1 VALLRI
7 ALINI
12 VRRRLRTS
20 LTLCGIAVG
29 IAAFVALVGFS
40 KSFEREWLRLYESEG
55 TDLAVVQKTFL
66 NTTVD
71 ETVGERIRSLPAVA
85 DVSPIV
91 LNLMDLTPEVNAL
104 AYGLAEDSYEI
115 APLHFLEGRRF
126 QANQPEVILGE
137 ILAGNLGKK
146 AGDMMEIQGASF
158 RVVGVFRG
166 GSALET
172 GAVMMP
178 IRQLQKLADLSGK
191 VTAFHVRLRPPKA
204 GETAEQHIG
213 RARAA
218 IEQAVPG
225 LKAVPAA
232 DRAHNNQFVSFARSI
247 AWGTSLIAL
256 LVGALGI
263 ANTMAMAVFERT
275 REIGILRALGWR
287 RWRVMALIQLEAAA
301 LGLIGG
307 VLGLGGGWGA
317 LRLLASLP
325 MTANIAV
332 GSISAAHAG
341 EALAIAFVT
350 GLAAGALPAWRAARL
365 SPVEALRHD

>member
-1 VALLRI
+1 MALLRI

-12 VRRRLRTS
+12 ARRRMRTA

-40 KSFEREWLRLYESEG
+40 KSFEREWLKLYQSEG

-71 ETVGERIRSLPAVA
+71 ESVGERIGSLPQVA
-85 DVSPIV
+85 QASPIV
-91 LNLMDLTPEVNAL
+91 INLMDLTPEVNAL
-104 AYGLAEDSYEI
+104 AYGLLEDSYEL
-115 APLHFLEGRRF
+115 APLRYLEGRAFRGGE
-126 QANQPEVILGE
+126 AEVILGE
-137 ILAGNLGKK
+137 VLAGNLAKK
-146 AGDMMEIQGASF
+146 AGDTMEIQGVEF

-191 VTAFHVRLRPPKA
+191 VTAFHVRLKPPPP
-204 GETAEQHIG
+204 G
-213 RARAA
+213 RSPEEHLRQARTA
-218 IEQAVPG
+218 IEKAVPG
-225 LKAVPAA
+225 LKAVPAGE
-232 DRAHNNQFVSFARSI
+232 RAHNNQFVSFARSI

-275 REIGILRALGWR
+275 RELGILRALGWR
-287 RWRVMALIQLEAAA
+287 QWRVVALILLEAAA
-301 LGLIGG
+301 LGMSGG
-307 VLGLGGGWGA
+307 FLGLAGGWGA

-332 GSISAAHAG
+332 GSISPLDAA
-341 EALAIAFVT
+341 EALAIAILT
-350 GLAAGALPAWRAARL
+350 GLAAGALPAWRGARL

>member
-1 VALLRI
+1 MALLRI

-12 VRRRLRTS
+12 ARRRLRTS

-29 IAAFVALVGFS
+29 VSAFVALVGFS
-40 KSFEREWLRLYESEG
+40 KSFEREWLKLYQSEG
-55 TDLAVVQKTFL
+55 TDLAVVQRTFL

-71 ETVGERIRSLPAVA
+71 ESAGDKIRALPVVA
-85 DVSPIV
+85 EASPVVI
-91 LNLMDLTPEVNAL
+91 NLMDLTPEVNAL
-104 AYGLAEDSYEI
+104 AYGLAEDSYEM
-115 APLHFLEGRRF
+115 APLQFLEGRTFRGE
-126 QANQPEVILGE
+126 QAEVILGE
-137 ILAGNLGKK
+137 VLAGNLGKK
-146 AGDMMEIQGASF
+146 AGDEMEIQGASF
-158 RVVGVFRG
+158 RVAGVFRG

-178 IRQLQKLADLSGK
+178 IRQLQKLADLNGK
-191 VTAFHVRLRPPKA
+191 VTAFHVRLRPAPA
-204 GETAEQHIG
+204 GQTAEEHLRQ
-213 RARAA
+213 ARAA
-218 IEQAVPG
+218 IEKAVPG
-225 LKAVPAA
+225 LKAVPAGE
-232 DRAHNNQFVSFARSI
+232 RAHNNQFVSFARSI

-256 LVGALGI
+256 LAGALGI

-287 RWRVMALIQLEAAA
+287 RWRVMALIQWEAAA

-307 VLGLGGGWGA
+307 MAGLAGGWGA
-317 LRLLASLP
+317 LRLLAALP

-332 GSISAAHAG
+332 GSISPLHAG
-341 EALAIAFVT
+341 EALAIALLT

>member
-12 VRRRLRTS
+12 TRRRLRTS
-20 LTLCGIAVG
+20 LTVCGIAVG

-40 KSFEREWLRLYESEG
+40 KSFEREWLKLYESEG

-71 ETVGERIRSLPAVA
+71 QRVGERIRSLAAVA
-85 DVSPIV
+85 EASPIV

-104 AYGLAEDSYEI
+104 VYGLPEDSYEM
-115 APLHFLEGRRF
+115 APLRVLEGRKFRGEE
-126 QANQPEVILGE
+126 AEVMLGE
-137 ILAGNLGKK
+137 VLAGNLGKK
-146 AGDMMEIQGASF
+146 AGDTLEIQGASF

-178 IRQLQKLADLSGK
+178 IGQLQNLADLHGK
-191 VTAFHVRLRPPKA
+191 VTAFHVRLRPAPA
-204 GETAEQHIG
+204 GRTAEEHVRQ
-213 RARAA
+213 ARAA
-218 IEQAVPG
+218 IEQAMPG
-225 LKAVPAA
+225 LKAVPAGE
-232 DRAHNNQFVSFARSI
+232 RAHNNQFVSFARSI

-275 REIGILRALGWR
+275 KEIGILRALGWR
-287 RWRVMALIQLEAAA
+287 HWRVILLIQLEAAA
-301 LGLIGG
+301 LGMIGG
-307 VLGLGGGWGA
+307 VVGLAGGWGA

-332 GSISAAHAG
+332 ASISPPHAVK
-341 EALAIAFVT
+341 ALAIAVLIA
-350 GLAAGALPAWRAARL
+350 LAAGALPAWRGSRL

>member
-1 VALLRI
+1 MALLRI

-12 VRRRLRTS
+12 ARRKLRTS
-20 LTLCGIAVG
+20 LTVCGIAVG

-40 KSFEREWLRLYESEG
+40 QSFEREWLKLYESEG

-71 ETVGERIRSLPAVA
+71 ERVGDRISSLPAVA
-85 DVSPIV
+85 EASPIV

-104 AYGLAEDSYEI
+104 AYGLRDDSYEM
-115 APLHFLEGRRF
+115 APLHFLQGRKFRGEE
-126 QANQPEVILGE
+126 PEVILGE
-137 ILAGNLGKK
+137 ILADNLGKK
-146 AGDMMEIQGASF
+146 AGDAMEIQGASF

-178 IRQLQKLADLSGK
+178 IGQLQNLADLHGK
-191 VTAFHVRLRPPKA
+191 VTAFHVRLRPAPP
-204 GETAEQHIG
+204 GRTAEENIRQ
-213 RARAA
+213 ARAA
-218 IEQAVPG
+218 IEAAMPG
-225 LKAVPAA
+225 LKAVPVAE
-232 DRAHNNQFVSFARSI
+232 RAHNNQFVSFARSI

-275 REIGILRALGWR
+275 KEIGILRALGWR
-287 RWRVMALIQLEAAA
+287 RWRVILLIQLEAAA
-301 LGLIGG
+301 LGSIGG
-307 VLGLGGGWGA
+307 VVGLVGGWGA

-325 MTANIAV
+325 MTANIADA
-332 GSISAAHAG
+332 SISWPHAG
-341 EALAIAFVT
+341 MALAIAVLIA
-350 GLAAGALPAWRAARL
+350 LAAGALPAWRAARL

>member
-1 VALLRI
+1 MALLRI

-12 VRRRLRTS
+12 ARRRLRTS
-20 LTLCGIAVG
+20 LTVCGIAVG

-40 KSFEREWLRLYESEG
+40 QSFERQWLKLYESEG

-71 ETVGERIRSLPAVA
+71 ERVGDTIRSLPAVA
-85 DVSPIV
+85 EASPIV

-104 AYGLAEDSYEI
+104 VYGLPEDSYEM
-115 APLHFLEGRRF
+115 APLKILDGRKFRGEE
-126 QANQPEVILGE
+126 AEVMLGE

-146 AGDMMEIQGASF
+146 AGDTMEIQGASF

-178 IRQLQKLADLSGK
+178 IRQLQKLADLNGK
-191 VTAFHVRLRPPKA
+191 VTAFHVRLRPAPA
-204 GETAEQHIG
+204 GRTAEEYIRQ
-213 RARAA
+213 ARAA
-218 IEQAVPG
+218 IEEAVPG
-225 LKAVPAA
+225 LKAVPAGE
-232 DRAHNNQFVSFARSI
+232 RAHNNQFVSFARSI
-247 AWGTSLIAL
+247 ALGTSLIAL
-256 LVGALGI
+256 LVGTLGI

-287 RWRVMALIQLEAAA
+287 RWRVILLIQLEAAT
-301 LGLIGG
+301 LGSVGG
-307 VLGLGGGWGA
+307 IVGLVAGWGA
-317 LRLLASLP
+317 LRLLAALP
-325 MTANIAV
+325 ATANVADA
-332 GSISAAHAG
+332 SISAPHSG
-341 EALAIAFVT
+341 EALVIAVLI
-350 GLAAGALPAWRAARL
+350 GLAAGALPAWRGARL

>member
-12 VRRRLRTS
+12 ARRRLRTS
-20 LTLCGIAVG
+20 LTVCGIAVG

-40 KSFEREWLRLYESEG
+40 QSFERQWLKLYESEG

-71 ETVGERIRSLPAVA
+71 ERVGDTIRSLPAVA
-85 DVSPIV
+85 EASPIV

-104 AYGLAEDSYEI
+104 VYGLPEDSYEM
-115 APLHFLEGRRF
+115 APLKILDGRKFRGEE
-126 QANQPEVILGE
+126 AEVMLGE

-146 AGDMMEIQGASF
+146 AGDTMEIQGASF

-178 IRQLQKLADLSGK
+178 IRQLQKLADLNGK
-191 VTAFHVRLRPPKA
+191 VTAFHVRLRPAPA
-204 GETAEQHIG
+204 GRTAEEYIRQ
-213 RARAA
+213 ARAA
-218 IEQAVPG
+218 IEEAVPG
-225 LKAVPAA
+225 LKAVPAGE
-232 DRAHNNQFVSFARSI
+232 RAHNNQFVSFARSI

-256 LVGALGI
+256 LVGTLGI

-287 RWRVMALIQLEAAA
+287 RWRVILLIQLEAAT
-301 LGLIGG
+301 LGSVGG
-307 VLGLGGGWGA
+307 IVGLVAGWGA
-317 LRLLASLP
+317 LRLLAALP
-325 MTANIAV
+325 ATANVADA
-332 GSISAAHAG
+332 SISAPHSG
-341 EALAIAFVT
+341 EALVIAVLI
-350 GLAAGALPAWRAARL
+350 GLAAGALPAWRGARL

>member
-12 VRRRLRTS
+12 TRRRLRTS
-20 LTLCGIAVG
+20 LTVCGIAVG
-29 IAAFVALVGFS
+29 IAAFVTLVGFS
-40 KSFEREWLRLYESEG
+40 ESFEREWLKLYESEG

-71 ETVGERIRSLPAVA
+71 QRVGERIRSLAAVA
-85 DVSPIV
+85 EASPIV

-104 AYGLAEDSYEI
+104 VYGLPEDSYEM
-115 APLHFLEGRRF
+115 APLRVLEGRKFRGEE
-126 QANQPEVILGE
+126 AEVMLGE
-137 ILAGNLGKK
+137 VLAGNLGKK
-146 AGDMMEIQGASF
+146 AGDTLEIQGASF

-166 GSALET
+166 GSALVT
-172 GAVMMP
+172 IG
-178 IRQLQKLADLSGK
+178 QLQNLADLHGK
-191 VTAFHVRLRPPKA
+191 VTAFHVRLRPAPA
-204 GETAEQHIG
+204 GRTAEEHVRQ
-213 RARAA
+213 ARAA
-218 IEQAVPG
+218 IEQAMPG
-225 LKAVPAA
+225 LKAVPAGE
-232 DRAHNNQFVSFARSI
+232 RAHNNQFVSFARSI

-275 REIGILRALGWR
+275 KEIGILRALGWR
-287 RWRVMALIQLEAAA
+287 HWRVILLIQLEAAA
-301 LGLIGG
+301 LGSIGG
-307 VLGLGGGWGA
+307 VVGLAGGWGA

-332 GSISAAHAG
+332 ASISPPHAVK
-341 EALAIAFVT
+341 ALAIAVLIA
-350 GLAAGALPAWRAARL
+350 LAAGALPAWRGSRL